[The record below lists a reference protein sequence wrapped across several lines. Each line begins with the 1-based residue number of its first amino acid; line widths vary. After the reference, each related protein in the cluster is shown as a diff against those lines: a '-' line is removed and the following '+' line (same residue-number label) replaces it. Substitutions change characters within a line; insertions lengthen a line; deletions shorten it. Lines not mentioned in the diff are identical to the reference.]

1 MHKPAFTPPLILAES
16 RSGLDSQPFS
26 QAQPPQQ
33 HNTTTSAA
41 TMSRT
46 GVTQR
51 NHHRRQ
57 SPRTTARL
65 SAALLLLLIG
75 LTGQL
80 AAQEITLSAENA
92 SITEGQIARFIIT
105 PSAPPSVNI
114 FIFSSISATG
124 NFGVTTFTD
133 MGSASILANSTVNAG
148 IQRTTTNDAVDEP
161 DGSITMT
168 LTRLIDN
175 SNNPVPGAT
184 IGSPSTVTIT
194 VLDDDTAPVVANE
207 IDDQSLEAGN
217 SVDIDIS
224 ATFADKDTLTYA
236 VVSDDSSIA
245 TATLSGTTLT
255 VTGVAGGS
263 TDITLS
269 ATDPDDASNNGAETV
284 SDTFSVSVTAPGI
297 TFSSDDLTVDEGTTT
312 TYTVVLDAAPT
323 DDVTVTPT
331 SGNTDAATVSSA
343 LTFTTSNWDTAQTVT
358 VTGVDDANGD
368 DETFNI
374 SHLITTTD
382 SGYGSVTGNVG
393 VTTSDDDIPAGV
405 TLSATALTV
414 DEGDTTTYTVVLD
427 AAPTDD
433 VTVTPTSGNTDAA
446 TVSGALT
453 FTTSNWDTA
462 QTVTVTGVDD
472 DNNAVETLTIT
483 HAATSDDSNYTISDA
498 GTVSVTTTDDD
509 TLPPD
514 APTITVTTPGTF
526 VNFDW
531 APALDYNDNGCSVS
545 GYAVLYTIRQV
556 GGGFERVI
564 VSNLNRGISLTN
576 LLGSPSDVD
585 DGEFFRL
592 ELYANSAICGNQSA
606 PTVITYRP
614 SDASM
619 PETMPDQTVQAGAT
633 IMVDAST
640 ATAFTSGGFM
650 PEADAWQ
657 VTSFNPQVA
666 TASID
671 TSGVVSVTGV
681 APGETS
687 IRVQADQDSMP
698 RQVPRQVSFL
708 VQVTPPTPPG
718 LTFSSTSLT
727 VDEGDTTTYTVVL
740 DAAPT
745 DDVTV
750 SPTSGDPDAAT
761 VSGALT
767 FTTSNWD
774 TPQTVTITGVDDANG
789 DDETFTITHAATSDD
804 SNYTISDAGTVS
816 VTTGDD
822 DTGGVTPPVTGGQPG
837 VTAAAANDDRTET
850 TVTFSETVV
859 LNTIGTPNADDAD
872 DWLITQSGATITP
885 TAISIPIATANGTTT
900 VTLTHAALSTAAAS
914 LSYGRGIN
922 EIISATSLPIANV
935 PRSANQVRPHI
946 PDGNTGAGF
955 TATAANTFF
964 FASPGFLDSAILNDA
979 QLLVEAIK
987 DGILDRLGLTALD
1000 GTSNDVPDTLAE
1012 IIPWMTGLGI
1022 TFSSCTGTGAGACF
1036 GNTRIF
1042 LSNISIANGIPI
1054 VLPPG
1059 LTFSSTSLTVDEG
1072 DTTEYTIVLNAA
1084 PTDDVTVTPT
1094 SGNTDAAT
1102 VTGALTFTDS
1112 NWNTAQTVTVTGVDD
1127 DNGVSETFDI
1137 THTASGGGYGS
1148 VTGTVAVTITD
1159 DDTAG
1164 VTLSPTSGSAGE
1176 DGGTTEY
1183 TVVLDT
1189 QPTGSVTI
1197 TPTSGTLTTAT
1208 VSGALTFTDSN
1219 WDTAQTITVTGVND
1233 DIANASD
1240 RTATISHA
1248 ASGYGSVTVG
1258 DYSFTATDD
1267 DTAGVTLS
1275 ATSGNATENGGTAS
1289 YTVVLDSEP
1298 SGNVTITPTSGTLTT
1313 ATVSGALTFTDSN
1326 WDTAQT
1332 ITVTGVN
1339 DDIDSDRTATIS
1351 HTASGYGSVTV
1362 GNFIFTASDD
1372 DTDGLTFTPGSVN
1385 VGEASTVDYTVV
1397 LDTQPSGNVT
1407 VTPTSGNT
1415 DAATVSPATLIFTDS
1430 NWDTAQTI
1438 TVTGVDDANSASE
1451 TVNITHAA
1459 SGGGYGSVT
1468 GTVGVTTTDDDAPG
1482 LTFTPGSVNV
1492 GEASTVDYTVVLNIQ
1507 PTANVTVSPTSGNTN
1522 AATVSPATLIF
1533 TDSNF
1538 DTPQTITVSGVD
1550 DDNGASETFNISH
1563 AASGGGYGSITGNVG
1578 VTTTDDD
1585 TAGVTLPTTSGSASE
1600 NGGTTEYTVVL
1611 DTQPGGNV
1619 TVSPTSGD
1627 STTATVSGALIFTD
1641 SNWDTPQTITVTGVD
1656 DDIVNAS
1663 DRTATISH
1671 AVVGY
1676 GSVTVGDYSFT
1687 ASDDDTADVTLSA
1700 TSGNATENG
1709 GTAEYTIVL
1718 DTQPTASVTVSPTS
1732 GNPDA
1737 ASVSGALTFT
1747 TANWDTAQTVTVT
1760 GVNDDIDNASDRTA
1774 TISHTAASS
1783 DSDYGSVTVDAYSF
1797 TATNDDTDGLSF
1809 APGSVNVGEAST
1821 VDYTVVLDTQPSADV
1836 TVTPTSGNT
1845 DAATVSGALTFTDS
1859 NWDTAQTVTVTGVDD
1874 ANSASETFN
1883 ISHTASGGGYDAIT
1897 GNVVVTTTDDDAPIL
1912 DIGELNE
1919 TVLPQVTQ
1927 AIARHTQGAVARRVG
1942 QVASAGNSL
1951 TTGDQS
1957 ASLAETLADVLG
1969 TQADAINAG
1978 TLSLKDL
1985 LGNTDFVLPLHA
1997 ASAKGS
2003 GVASSLALWGGGE
2016 YRSLSDDEVGPN
2028 TLDWDGDLFSATL
2041 GIDAN
2046 LRNNI
2051 LLGVAGS
2058 WSDVDVDYQQN
2069 DNDGDYTLSL
2079 LGVHPYLAWTGKR
2092 LSWWFTG
2099 GYSDGE
2105 LSISDDVN
2113 ENSSDVTLLSLGTG
2127 ASGVLWAD
2135 QLTTLRLK
2143 GDILWAEMDVEGG
2156 DDISPYTTDVN
2167 GSRLLLEASQVHSLD
2182 GGVSLEPSLELGVR
2196 YDGGE
2201 GDHRTNMELGA
2212 GLRLR
2217 GNRLT
2222 LDGSVYALLGEDNL
2236 GDWDIREWGV
2246 RGLLRLQ
2253 GGRYG
2258 EGLSFSLTPGYGAP
2272 ERDAE
2277 ALLWNEDA
2285 NNHASN
2291 LLDTQGNH
2299 YREYAMRLD
2308 TELGYGIPAG
2318 QGMLTPYGQMSLGDG
2333 QRYRLGLR
2341 WSRTELFE
2349 LELEGERRQRDSQGE
2364 SQGHGQGDVDNAI
2377 LLRGRLRF

>member
-1 MHKPAFTPPLILAES
+1 MHKPQRMMSDQRDQRDQSDQSRTRIGKGSQTMHKPQRMMSDQSDQSDQSRTRIGKGSQTMHKPQRMMSDQSDQSDQSRTRIGSQTMHKPAFTPPLILAES

-75 LTGQL
+75 LSSQL
-80 AAQEITLSAENA
+80 AAQEITVSAQTA
-92 SITEGQIARFIIT
+92 SVTEGQRASFTFNADSPVPVTIT
-105 PSAPPSVNI
+105 IRGNVSASGDFGITTSTDVVLGAI
-114 FIFSSISATG
+114 LGSATMDDRG
-124 NFGVTTFTD
+124 LTPTD
-133 MGSASILANSTVNAG
+133 
-148 IQRTTTNDAVDEP
+148 DAVDEP
-161 DGSITMT
+161 DGSITLT
-168 LTRLIDN
+168 LTGVTDIFG
-175 SNNPVPGAT
+175 NPVAGVT
-184 IGSPSTVTIT
+184 IGSPSTATVTI
-194 VLDDDTAPVVANE
+194 LDDDVPTP
-207 IDDQSLEAGN
+207 
-217 SVDIDIS
+217 
-224 ATFADKDTLTYA
+224 
-236 VVSDDSSIA
+236 
-245 TATLSGTTLT
+245 
-255 VTGVAGGS
+255 
-263 TDITLS
+263 
-269 ATDPDDASNNGAETV
+269 
-284 SDTFSVSVTAPGI
+284 PGL
-297 TFSSDDLTVDEGTTT
+297 TFSSTSLTVDEGT
-312 TYTVVLDAAPT
+312 
-323 DDVTVTPT
+323 
-331 SGNTDAATVSSA
+331 
-343 LTFTTSNWDTAQTVT
+343 
-358 VTGVDDANGD
+358 
-368 DETFNI
+368 
-374 SHLITTTD
+374 
-382 SGYGSVTGNVG
+382 
-393 VTTSDDDIPAGV
+393 
-405 TLSATALTV
+405 
-414 DEGDTTTYTVVLD
+414 TTTYTVVLD

-462 QTVTVTGVDD
+462 QTITVTGVDD
-472 DNNAVETLTIT
+472 DNNAFETLTIT

-708 VQVTPPTPPG
+708 VQVTPPPPPG

-761 VSGALT
+761 VS
-767 FTTSNWD
+767 
-774 TPQTVTITGVDDANG
+774 P
-789 DDETFTITHAATSDD
+789 AT
-804 SNYTISDAGTVS
+804 
-816 VTTGDD
+816 
-822 DTGGVTPPVTGGQPG
+822 
-837 VTAAAANDDRTET
+837 
-850 TVTFSETVV
+850 
-859 LNTIGTPNADDAD
+859 
-872 DWLITQSGATITP
+872 
-885 TAISIPIATANGTTT
+885 
-900 VTLTHAALSTAAAS
+900 
-914 LSYGRGIN
+914 
-922 EIISATSLPIANV
+922 
-935 PRSANQVRPHI
+935 
-946 PDGNTGAGF
+946 
-955 TATAANTFF
+955 
-964 FASPGFLDSAILNDA
+964 
-979 QLLVEAIK
+979 
-987 DGILDRLGLTALD
+987 
-1000 GTSNDVPDTLAE
+1000 
-1012 IIPWMTGLGI
+1012 
-1022 TFSSCTGTGAGACF
+1022 
-1036 GNTRIF
+1036 
-1042 LSNISIANGIPI
+1042 
-1054 VLPPG
+1054 
-1059 LTFSSTSLTVDEG
+1059 
-1072 DTTEYTIVLNAA
+1072 
-1084 PTDDVTVTPT
+1084 
-1094 SGNTDAAT
+1094 
-1102 VTGALTFTDS
+1102 LTFTDS

-1127 DNGVSETFDI
+1127 DNSASETFDI
-1137 THTASGGGYGS
+1137 THAASGGGYGS
-1148 VTGTVAVTITD
+1148 ITGTVGVTTTD
-1159 DDTAG
+1159 DDTLPPDAPTITVLEDNPGTGFTTFDWAPALDYNDNGCSVSGYTYVLDRHQASGGFGGTLYFGLDSSSTTRNIAFADDIPNPNDFVRLEVLALSAACGNQSAPTVITYQPSDASMPPLPMPEQTVQAG
-1164 VTLSPTSGSAGE
+1164 ATITVDASTATAFTREGFMPEADTWRVTSLNPQVATASIDTSGVVSVTGVAPGETSLFVQADQTTGGGRTNRFATFLVQVTPPTPPGLTFSPTSLTVDEG
-1176 DGGTTEY
+1176 DTTTY
-1183 TVVLDT
+1183 TVVLDAA
-1189 QPTGSVTI
+1189 PTDDVTV
-1197 TPTSGTLTTAT
+1197 TPTSGNTNAAS

-1219 WDTAQTITVTGVND
+1219 WDTAQTVTVSGVD
-1233 DIANASD
+1233 DAIDNTSD

-1248 ASGYGSVTVG
+1248 ASGGGYGSVTGTVAV
-1258 DYSFTATDD
+1258 TTTDD
-1267 DTAGVTLS
+1267 DTA
-1275 ATSGNATENGGTAS
+1275 
-1289 YTVVLDSEP
+1289 
-1298 SGNVTITPTSGTLTT
+1298 
-1313 ATVSGALTFTDSN
+1313 
-1326 WDTAQT
+1326 
-1332 ITVTGVN
+1332 
-1339 DDIDSDRTATIS
+1339 
-1351 HTASGYGSVTV
+1351 
-1362 GNFIFTASDD
+1362 
-1372 DTDGLTFTPGSVN
+1372 GLTFTPGSVN

-1397 LDTQPSGNVT
+1397 LNTQPSADVT
-1407 VTPTSGNT
+1407 VTPTSGDPN
-1415 DAATVSPATLIFTDS
+1415 AATVSPATLTFTDS

-1451 TVNITHAA
+1451 TFDITHAA
-1459 SGGGYGSVT
+1459 SGGGYGSIT
-1468 GTVGVTTTDDDAPG
+1468 GNVGVTTTDDDTDG
-1482 LTFTPGSVNV
+1482 LSFTPGSVNV
-1492 GEASTVDYTVVLNIQ
+1492 GEASTVDYTVVLNTQPSADVTVTPTSGNTDAATVSGALTFTDSNWNTAQTITVSGVDDDIVNASDRTATISHTASGGGYDSITGTVGVTTTDDDTAGVTLSATSGSATENGGSTEYTVVLDTQ
-1507 PTANVTVSPTSGNTN
+1507 PTASVTVSPTSSSASTASVSGALTFTDSNWDTPQTVTVTGVDDDIVNASDRTATISHTASGGDYGSVTVGDFSFTANDDDDPGLNFTPDSISVAEAGTVDYTVVLNTAPTANVTVTPESGNTD

-1533 TDSNF
+1533 TDSNWN
-1538 DTPQTITVSGVD
+1538 TAQTVTVTGVD
-1550 DDNGASETFNISH
+1550 DANGASETFNISH
-1563 AASGGGYGSITGNVG
+1563 AASGGGYGSVTGTVG

-1619 TVSPTSGD
+1619 TITPTSDD
-1627 STTATVSGALIFTD
+1627 STTASVSGALIFTD
-1641 SNWDTPQTITVTGVD
+1641 SNWDTPQTITVTGVN

-1709 GTAEYTIVL
+1709 GTTEYTVVL

-1732 GNPDA
+1732 GNTNA
-1737 ASVSGALTFT
+1737 ASVSGALIFT
-1747 TANWDTAQTVTVT
+1747 TANWDTAQTITVT
-1760 GVNDDIDNASDRTA
+1760 GVDDDIDNASDRTA

-1783 DSDYGSVTVDAYSF
+1783 DSDYGSVTVDAYTF
-1797 TATNDDTDGLSF
+1797 TANDDDTDGLSF
-1809 APGSVNVGEAST
+1809 APGRVSVGEAST

-1836 TVTPTSGNT
+1836 IVTPTSGNP

-1883 ISHTASGGGYDAIT
+1883 ITHAASGGGYDAIT
-1897 GNVVVTTTDDDAPIL
+1897 GNVGVTTDDDDAPIL

-1927 AIARHTQGAVARRVG
+1927 AIARHTQGTVARRVG

-1957 ASLAETLADVLG
+1957 AGLAETLAGVLS

-1978 TLSLKDL
+1978 NLKDL

-2069 DNDGDYTLSL
+2069 DNDGDYVLSL

-2196 YDGGE
+2196 YDGGD
-2201 GDHRTNMELGA
+2201 GDDRTNMELGA

-2253 GGRYG
+2253 GGRDG

-2277 ALLWNEDA
+2277 ALLWNNGHA
-2285 NNHASN
+2285 NSDGNASK
-2291 LLDTQGNH
+2291 LLDTQGDH

-2308 TELGYGIPAG
+2308 TELGYGILAG
-2318 QGMLTPYGQMSLGDG
+2318 PGMLTPYGQMSLGDG
-2333 QRYRLGLR
+2333 GQRYRLGLR
-2341 WSRTELFE
+2341 WSQTELFE
-2349 LELEGERRQRDSQGE
+2349 LELEGERRQRESQGE
-2364 SQGHGQGDVDNAI
+2364 SQGHGQGDVDI

>member
-1 MHKPAFTPPLILAES
+1 
-16 RSGLDSQPFS
+16 
-26 QAQPPQQ
+26 
-33 HNTTTSAA
+33 
-41 TMSRT
+41 MSRT

-65 SAALLLLLIG
+65 SAALFLLLIG
-75 LTGQL
+75 LSSQL
-80 AAQEITLSAENA
+80 AAQEITISAQTA
-92 SITEGQIARFIIT
+92 SVTEGQGAFFTFNADSPVPVTITIRGNVSASGDFGITTSTDVVLGIIG
-105 PSAPPSVNI
+105 S
-114 FIFSSISATG
+114 SATSSDPG
-124 NFGVTTFTD
+124 SVTPTD
-133 MGSASILANSTVNAG
+133 
-148 IQRTTTNDAVDEP
+148 DAVDEP
-161 DGSITMT
+161 DGSITLT
-168 LTRLIDN
+168 LTGVTDIRGD
-175 SNNPVPGAT
+175 PVAGVT
-184 IGSPSTVTIT
+184 IGSPSTAIITI
-194 VLDDDTAPVVANE
+194 
-207 IDDQSLEAGN
+207 IDNDGP
-217 SVDIDIS
+217 
-224 ATFADKDTLTYA
+224 K
-236 VVSDDSSIA
+236 
-245 TATLSGTTLT
+245 G
-255 VTGVAGGS
+255 
-263 TDITLS
+263 ITLS
-269 ATDPDDASNNGAETV
+269 DTSGNAAENGGEV
-284 SDTFSVSVTAPGI
+284 
-297 TFSSDDLTVDEGTTT
+297 E
-312 TYTVVLDAAPT
+312 YTVVLDAPPSA
-323 DDVTVTPT
+323 DVTLTPA
-331 SGNTDAATVSSA
+331 SDDESVATVSTA
-343 LTFTTSNWDTAQTVT
+343 LTFTDSDWFTPQTVT
-358 VTGVDDANGD
+358 VTGVNDDIDNASD
-368 DETFNI
+368 RTATI
-374 SHLITTTD
+374 SHTAASSD
-382 SGYGSVTGNVG
+382 SDYGSVTVDAYTFTAN
-393 VTTSDDDIPAGV
+393 DDDDVPPGL
-405 TLSATALTV
+405 TFSSTSLTV

-446 TVSGALT
+446 TVSSALT
-453 FTTSNWDTA
+453 FTDSNWNTA
-462 QTVTVTGVDD
+462 QTITVTGVDD
-472 DNNAVETLTIT
+472 ANGDDETFDIT

-498 GTVSVTTTDDD
+498 GTVSVTT
-509 TLPPD
+509 
-514 APTITVTTPGTF
+514 
-526 VNFDW
+526 
-531 APALDYNDNGCSVS
+531 S
-545 GYAVLYTIRQV
+545 
-556 GGGFERVI
+556 
-564 VSNLNRGISLTN
+564 
-576 LLGSPSDVD
+576 
-585 DGEFFRL
+585 
-592 ELYANSAICGNQSA
+592 
-606 PTVITYRP
+606 
-614 SDASM
+614 
-619 PETMPDQTVQAGAT
+619 
-633 IMVDAST
+633 
-640 ATAFTSGGFM
+640 
-650 PEADAWQ
+650 
-657 VTSFNPQVA
+657 
-666 TASID
+666 
-671 TSGVVSVTGV
+671 
-681 APGETS
+681 
-687 IRVQADQDSMP
+687 
-698 RQVPRQVSFL
+698 
-708 VQVTPPTPPG
+708 
-718 LTFSSTSLT
+718 
-727 VDEGDTTTYTVVL
+727 
-740 DAAPT
+740 
-745 DDVTV
+745 
-750 SPTSGDPDAAT
+750 
-761 VSGALT
+761 
-767 FTTSNWD
+767 
-774 TPQTVTITGVDDANG
+774 
-789 DDETFTITHAATSDD
+789 
-804 SNYTISDAGTVS
+804 
-816 VTTGDD
+816 DD
-822 DTGGVTPPVTGGQPG
+822 DTGGVTPPTPSGQPG
-837 VTAAAANDDRTET
+837 VTAAAANDDRTQT

-859 LNTIGTPNADDAD
+859 LNTIGTPDSDDAD
-872 DWLITQSGATITP
+872 DWTITQTGGTITP
-885 TAISIPIATANGTTT
+885 TAISIPIATGTGTTT

-914 LSYGRGIN
+914 LSYNRGIN

-935 PRSANQVRPHI
+935 PRSNNQVRLHI
-946 PDGNTGAGF
+946 PDGNARAGF
-955 TATAANTFF
+955 VATASNVFIF
-964 FASPGFLDSAILNDA
+964 SSPGFLDFGISTDA
-979 QLLVEAIK
+979 LLVEANK
-987 DGILDRLGLTALD
+987 DQMLDRLGLTALD
-1000 GTSNDVPDTLAE
+1000 GTPNDVPDTDAE
-1012 IIPWMTGLGI
+1012 IIPWMTDLGI
-1022 TFSSCTGTGAGACF
+1022 TFSSCTGTGFGACF
-1036 GNTRIF
+1036 GNTRIL

-1072 DTTEYTIVLNAA
+1072 DTTTYSVVLDAA

-1094 SGNTDAAT
+1094 SGNADAAT
-1102 VTGALTFTDS
+1102 VSGALTFTDS

-1137 THTASGGGYGS
+1137 THAASGGGYGS
-1148 VTGTVAVTITD
+1148 ITGTVGVTTTD

-1189 QPTGSVTI
+1189 QPTGNVTI
-1197 TPTSGTLTTAT
+1197 TPTSDDDTTAT
-1208 VSGALTFTDSN
+1208 VSGALTFTASN

-1275 ATSGNATENGGTAS
+1275 PTSGSAGEDGGTTE

-1298 SGNVTITPTSGTLTT
+1298 GGNVTITPTSGTLTT
-1313 ATVSGALTFTDSN
+1313 ATVSGALTFTTSN

-1339 DDIDSDRTATIS
+1339 DAIDSDRTATIS
-1351 HTASGYGSVTV
+1351 HAASGGGYGSVTV
-1362 GNFIFTASDD
+1362 GNFIFTATDD
-1372 DTDGLTFTPGSVN
+1372 DTDGLSFTPDSVT

-1451 TVNITHAA
+1451 TFNITHAA
-1459 SGGGYGSVT
+1459 SGGGYGSIT

-1482 LTFTPGSVNV
+1482 LSFTPGSVNV
-1492 GEASTVDYTVVLNIQ
+1492 AEASTVDYTVVLNTA
-1507 PTANVTVSPTSGNTN
+1507 PTANVTVTPTSGNTN
-1522 AATVSPATLIF
+1522 AASVSPATLIF

-1550 DDNGASETFNISH
+1550 DDNGTSETFNISH
-1563 AASGGGYGSITGNVG
+1563 AASGGGYGSVSGTVG

-1619 TVSPTSGD
+1619 TITPTSGNTNAA
-1627 STTATVSGALIFTD
+1627 SVSGALIFTTA
-1641 SNWDTPQTITVTGVD
+1641 NWDTAQTITVTGVD

-1700 TSGNATENG
+1700 TSGSAIEDG
-1709 GTAEYTIVL
+1709 GTTEYTVVL
-1718 DTQPTASVTVSPTS
+1718 DTQPSGSVTVTPTS

-1737 ASVSGALTFT
+1737 ASVSGALIFT
-1747 TANWDTAQTVTVT
+1747 TANWDTAQTITVT
-1760 GVNDDIDNASDRTA
+1760 GVDDDIDNASNRTA

-1783 DSDYGSVTVDAYSF
+1783 DSDYGSVTVSDYSF
-1797 TATNDDTDGLSF
+1797 TANDDDTDGLSF
-1809 APGSVNVGEAST
+1809 TPGSVTVGEAST

-1836 TVTPTSGNT
+1836 TVTPTSSNP

-1859 NWDTAQTVTVTGVDD
+1859 NWDTVQTVTVSGVDD
-1874 ANSASETFN
+1874 ANSASETFD
-1883 ISHTASGGGYDAIT
+1883 ITHAASGGGYDAIT

-1927 AIARHTQGAVARRVG
+1927 AIARHTQGTVARRVG

-1957 ASLAETLADVLG
+1957 ASLAETLADVLS

-2069 DNDGDYTLSL
+2069 DNDGDYVLSL

-2105 LSISDDVN
+2105 LSISDEVN

-2196 YDGGE
+2196 YDGGD
-2201 GDHRTNMELGA
+2201 GDDRTNMELGA
-2212 GLRLR
+2212 GLRLH

-2277 ALLWNEDA
+2277 ALLWNA
-2285 NNHASN
+2285 NNHASH
-2291 LLDTQGNH
+2291 LLDTQGDH

-2308 TELGYGIPAG
+2308 TELGYGILAG
-2318 QGMLTPYGQMSLGDG
+2318 PGMLTPYGQMSLGDG

-2341 WSRTELFE
+2341 WSQTELFE
-2349 LELEGERRQRDSQGE
+2349 LELEGERRQRDGQGE